1 MDPMPLAGM
10 FCESAAEA
18 KAATIFPLTWMHCA
32 QCGVVQVLENVDD
45 SFLFSKYNYSSST
58 VPGLVRHF
66 EGYSQ
71 FLAGRYGAQN
81 RIQFLEIG
89 CNDGVLLNRLPATWK
104 LFGCDPSD
112 VAAAAA
118 RGANYSF
125 IDKPFCSA
133 TVTEARLEG
142 TLDVISGS
150 NCLAHISDLKDVF
163 ESAQRALKSGGHFW
177 IEVHDLLALLRGFQW
192 DTIYHEHKVEW
203 SEESLQNCLG
213 PLGFTHRETIRTP
226 MHGGALRILFEKTEN
241 FREDKQKSIT
251 PPSALNDL
259 RRAYEKRYE
268 TPAAL
273 ELAAA
278 SREGRRIAA
287 YGAAGRANVYLNQ
300 LPFLQFD
307 YIVDE
312 SPLRVNKFIPR
323 VGTPI
328 VPPVMLRDKPAEACL
343 ITAWNYRNDIIRK
356 NPQHRGLWLTA
367 FQENP

>member
-1 MDPMPLAGM
+1 MPLAGM
-10 FCESAAEA
+10 FCETAEAA
-18 KAATIFPLTWMHCA
+18 KAAPIFPLTWMHCA

-71 FLAGRYGAQN
+71 FLAERYGPQN
-81 RIQFLEIG
+81 RIHFLEIG
-89 CNDGVLLNRLPATWK
+89 CNDGVLLKRLPAAWK

-118 RGANYSF
+118 EKANYSF
-125 IDKPFCSA
+125 LDKPFSVA
-133 TVTEARLEG
+133 TVAEARLEG

-163 ESAQRALKSGGHFW
+163 ESAHRALKAGGHFW
-177 IEVHDLLALLRGFQW
+177 IEVHDLDALLKGFQW

-213 PLGFTHRETIRTP
+213 PIGFVHKETIRTP
-226 MHGGALRILFEKTEN
+226 MHGGALRILFEKA
-241 FREDKQKSIT
+241 DHPQKRQPKVVT
-251 PPSALNDL
+251 ADPRLNDL
-259 RRAYEKRYE
+259 RQVYEKRYE

-273 ELAAA
+273 ALAAA
-278 SREGRRIAA
+278 SSEGRRIAA

-300 LPFLQFD
+300 LPTLRFD

-323 VGTPI
+323 VETPI
-328 VPPVMLRDKPAEACL
+328 VPPAMLQEKPTEACL
-343 ITAWNYRNDIIRK
+343 ITAWNYREDIIRK

-367 FQENP
+367 FEDKP